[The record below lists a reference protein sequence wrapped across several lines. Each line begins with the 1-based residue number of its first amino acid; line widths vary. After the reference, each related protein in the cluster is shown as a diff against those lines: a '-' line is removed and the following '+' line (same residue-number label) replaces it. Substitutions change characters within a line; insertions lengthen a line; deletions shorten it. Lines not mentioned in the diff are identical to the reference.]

1 MRAYFVLT
9 PRCILS
15 VLSTPFPGML
25 DNYQGQVAAL
35 FCADEVFCG
44 REPHRGTETCTVVEA
59 MYSLELAFTTFGGTH
74 AALMDRV
81 ERLAFNALPAALTS
95 DMWAHV
101 YVQNANSVFA
111 GRTHPSDDTDRDE
124 SRRHHK
130 LHYAHISAAA
140 GGDKNGDT
148 NDSHSHNHA
157 AHTAA
162 KAGPQ
167 CASCTQKRALRTGGK
182 DGKDGAEGTGGTSGG
197 MVGDTPSGE
206 DQSANFYV
214 RTQRRPI
221 ILCVLEY

>member
-1 MRAYFVLT
+1 
-9 PRCILS
+9 
-15 VLSTPFPGML
+15 ML

-74 AALMDRV
+74 ATLMDRV

-130 LHYAHISAAA
+130 LHYAHMSAAPED
-140 GGDKNGDT
+140 GEDGDKNGDT
-148 NDSHSHNHA
+148 NDSRSHSRA

-162 KAGPQ
+162 KPGPQ
-167 CASCTQKRALRTGGK
+167 CASCTQKRALRTGGE
-182 DGKDGAEGTGGTSGG
+182 DTGDTGGG

-206 DQSANFYV
+206 DQSANFYA
-214 RTQRRPI
+214 RTQRHRDTETPRHRDTETQRRPLPCI
-221 ILCVLEY
+221 YCVLE